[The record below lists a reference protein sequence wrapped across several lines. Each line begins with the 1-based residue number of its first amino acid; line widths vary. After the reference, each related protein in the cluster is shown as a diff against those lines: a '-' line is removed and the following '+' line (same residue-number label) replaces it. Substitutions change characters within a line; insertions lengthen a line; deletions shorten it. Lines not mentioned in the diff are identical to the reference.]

1 MKLLPII
8 LIVLLVGCG
17 TKQVIPVKPIY
28 VDSAITKP
36 CETLEDTPV
45 FTAEDISKENITLYG
60 KYAICARKQDDSAK
74 LINKLTNTKE

>member
-8 LIVLLVGCG
+8 LVVLLVGCG
-17 TKQVIPVKPIY
+17 TKQVIPVKSIY
-28 VDSAITKP
+28 VDSTITQP

-60 KYAICARKQDDSAK
+60 KYAVCARKQDDSAK
-74 LINKLTNTKE
+74 LIKKLANIKE